1 MIETGLVGPSI
12 SRLGKNVIPWKPSN
26 FIILDM
32 ASVKPHSKAETFL
45 IFSQIDQNIRR
56 VYSKELSHCDD

>member
-1 MIETGLVGPSI
+1 M
-12 SRLGKNVIPWKPSN
+12 IPWKPSN
-26 FIILDM
+26 IIILDM

-56 VYSKELSHCDD
+56 VYSKELSQCDDFKAHSYYILVISKK